1 MIAIEVYKFIG
12 ILSVST
18 KKPVTVQKTS
28 ATEKYCH
35 KNYNTKNW
43 LGLCLGLTGLAIVS
57 AIVGEVLTLSLN
69 SKPLMQADLSPQE
82 AAVFGSN
89 RILEQR
95 LQFPELTR
103 PVNIL
108 VMGMSVLS
116 SDIQSPPKEA
126 KNLKYLPQV
135 NSFDG
140 LSDVMLLVRFHPEK
154 KTITMLSI
162 PRDTRVPIEE
172 HGVKKINAANVQGG
186 LSLSAKTV
194 SQLLGGVEIDRY
206 VRINVLGV
214 GKLIDALG
222 GVTVNVPKDMK
233 YQDDSQHLYIN
244 LKAGKQHLNGDKALQ
259 LLRYRHDGLGDI
271 GRVQRQ
277 QMVMRTLMEQT
288 LNPKTLGRLPE
299 IIKVIQAHI
308 DTNLTVEELM
318 TLAGFGMQNKGSN
331 VEILTVPGR
340 YSQKGEFDA
349 SYWLPDSD
357 RIAAMMTQN
366 FDLEPVKTLQASDPS
381 TLQIDIQDTTASDS
395 TSVQDLITKLQQAG
409 YTNVSMSYSWSEPV
423 SVTEIVA
430 QQIDSASAEVIRKTL
445 GFGKVQAPSTPEI
458 DSHITIVLGKDW
470 LQQQNSGFQL
480 SKIHQTVQ
488 QPQINTDEYVF
499 HLDHKP

>member
-1 MIAIEVYKFIG
+1 
-12 ILSVST
+12 VST
-18 KKPVTVQKTS
+18 KKPVSVQKTS
-28 ATEKYCH
+28 TTRKSYRP
-35 KNYNTKNW
+35 NYSNTKSW
-43 LGLCLGLTGLAIVS
+43 LGLCLGFTGLAIVS
-57 AIVGEVLTLSLN
+57 AIAGELLTLSLK
-69 SKPLMQADLSPQE
+69 SQPLMQANLSPHE
-82 AAVFGSN
+82 AAVFDN
-89 RILEQR
+89 DRILEQK
-95 LQFPELTR
+95 LQFSELTR

-116 SDIQSPPKEA
+116 SDIQSPPKKA

-140 LSDVMLLVRFHPEK
+140 LSDVMLLVRFEPEK

-194 SQLLGGVEIDRY
+194 TQLLGGVEIDRY

-222 GVTVNVPKDMK
+222 GVTVNVQKDMK

-308 DTNLTVEELM
+308 DTNLTVEELI

-331 VEILTVPGR
+331 VEMLTVPGR
-340 YSQKGEFDA
+340 YSQKGEFDS
-349 SYWLPDSD
+349 SYWIPDSD

-381 TLQIDIQDTTASDS
+381 TVQIDIQDTTASNS

-409 YTNVSMSYSWSEPV
+409 YTNVSMSYAWIEPV

-430 QQIDSASAEVIRKTL
+430 QQTDSASAEAIRKTL

-458 DSHITIVLGKDW
+458 DLHITIVLGKDW
-470 LQQQNSGFQL
+470 LQQQDSGFQL

-499 HLDHKP
+499 HLDDKP